1 MKILRTIIK
10 STAESGLTGHRA
22 SLRLVFTACESG
34 LWEPTGRGHQFP
46 ITGMNYSYGCWGR
59 VPMVAV
65 MDRRLYDEREI
76 RLSPAPR

>member
-22 SLRLVFTACESG
+22 SLRLVFTACELG
-34 LWEPTGRGHQFP
+34 ADWQRTPIP
-46 ITGMNYSYGCWGR
+46 ITGMNYSYGWGP

-65 MDRRLYDEREI
+65 MGRRLYDEREI
-76 RLSPAPR
+76 RLSQP